1 MFLKHVTE
9 DKVEIFFFD
18 CSKCTLKIKRI
29 HIPFKMWWFFF
40 FFLLPTDNVGT
51 SISQGRDKKQ
61 KYPLAPMF
69 LFNIVSQFII
79 SSQGV

>member
-1 MFLKHVTE
+1 MFLKHVIE
-9 DKVEIFFFD
+9 DKVEFFFKGE
-18 CSKCTLKIKRI
+18 SWLLEVQTQNEKNTYSIQNV
-29 HIPFKMWWFFF
+29 FF
-40 FFLLPTDNVGT
+40 LPTDSVGT

-61 KYPLAPMF
+61 KYPQAPMF